1 VTWFALLVTWP
12 MLGLT
17 LSPLDTVVLLMLL
30 IVLLL

>member
-1 VTWFALLVTWP
+1 VLLATWP

-17 LSPLDTVVLLMLL
+17 LSPLDTIVLLVLL